1 MQNKKLFRL
10 VIATLTCIAVL
21 FPRALSTS
29 AAGCRPKVYPFLPEI
44 ISKLPTVR
52 DVAISPDE
60 KEIYFSMQSYQG
72 ELSAIVFVTLANGKY
87 SEPKTASFSG
97 RYHDLEPFFSQ
108 DGLRLYFASDRPVHK
123 DSIAAKDYDIWYVER
138 IHTDSIWSKP
148 KNIGGPINTK
158 DNEFYPSVATSG
170 NFYFTC
176 DGANSKGKDDIFVSN
191 FKNGKYATPV
201 SMNDSI
207 NSDGYEFNAFIAPD
221 ESFILY
227 TCYNRKGG
235 YGSGDL
241 YISYNK
247 GNGGWTTAKNL
258 GIEINSQQMDY
269 CPFVNMKSGRIY
281 FTSKRNKVNTTFDSE
296 QTLTELVQ
304 EMNRYENGL
313 SHLYYVD
320 FGKDGI
326 KDLAK

>member
-1 MQNKKLFRL
+1 MTIKNHFKLAVAFFTFAGML
-10 VIATLTCIAVL
+10 IPLTPST
-21 FPRALSTS
+21 FAL
-29 AAGCRPKVYPFLPEI
+29 PNVKVVQPFIPEI

-52 DVAISPDE
+52 DVAISPNE

-72 ELSAIVFVTLANGKY
+72 EISAIVYVTLINGNY
-87 SEPKTASFSG
+87 SQPKTASFSG
-97 RYHDLEPFFSQ
+97 RFHDLEPFFTP

-123 DSIAAKDYDIWYVER
+123 DSIAPKDYDIWFVER
-138 IHTDSIWSKP
+138 KHADSSWSQP
-148 KNIGGPINTK
+148 KNIGAPVNTK
-158 DNEFYPSVATSG
+158 DNEFYPSVASSG
-170 NFYFTC
+170 NLYFTC

-191 FKNGKYATPV
+191 FKNGKYESPV

-241 YISYNK
+241 YISRNK
-247 GNGGWTTAKNL
+247 GNGQWTTARNL
-258 GIEINSQQMDY
+258 GNEINSPQMDY
-269 CPFVNMKSGRIY
+269 CPFANMKTGKLY
-281 FTSKRNKVNTTFDSE
+281 FTSKRNTLNTTFDSE
-296 QTLTELVQ
+296 QTLPELLHV
-304 EMNRYENGL
+304 MNSYENGL

-320 FGKDGI
+320 MGKDGF
-326 KDLAK
+326 K